1 MYRNN
6 IMESIKNPKLIHIAV
21 ELVVVAGLSFWF
33 QRKTSQNKQAI
44 EDLKGEVMNLVQIIN
59 QQQMMIENLTG
70 ILSRMLQQPIEVVR
84 SMVMGQNKP
93 SQPPSQISQ
102 PPQQTSHP
110 PQSSPQPPQQNT
122 SPVPPQNNVPQPNN
136 EEDDEELDRILEEE
150 EESIMVIPKKKGKKK
165 MKRKV

>member
-33 QRKTSQNKQAI
+33 QRKTSQNRQAI
-44 EDLKGEVMNLVQIIN
+44 EDLRGEVVNLVQIIN
-59 QQQMMIENLTG
+59 QQQMMIENLIG

-102 PPQQTSHP
+102 PPQQTS
-110 PQSSPQPPQQNT
+110 QPPQQNT
-122 SPVPPQNNVPQPNN
+122 SPVPPQNPQPNN
-136 EEDDEELDRILEEE
+136 EEDDENDEELDRILEEE
-150 EESIMVIPKKKGKKK
+150 EESIMIIPKKKGKKK
-165 MKRKV
+165 TKRKV

>member
-33 QRKTSQNKQAI
+33 QRKTSQNRQAI
-44 EDLKGEVMNLVQIIN
+44 EDLRGEVVNLVQIIN
-59 QQQMMIENLTG
+59 QQQMMIENLIG

-102 PPQQTSHP
+102 PPQQ
-110 PQSSPQPPQQNT
+110 NT
-122 SPVPPQNNVPQPNN
+122 SPVPPQNPQPNN
-136 EEDDEELDRILEEE
+136 EEDDENDEELDRILEEE
-150 EESIMVIPKKKGKKK
+150 EESIMIIPKKKGKKK
-165 MKRKV
+165 TKRKV